1 MPQTI
6 IVSNRLPVSVRRNK
20 GKLEYYPS
28 SGGLATGLSS
38 FTKEKSNVWIGWP
51 GIAAEDL
58 SEDEKQ
64 DVTERLAT
72 QNCYPVFLTRRQI
85 EDYYNGYSNSVLWPY
100 LHDLEYYRDVKDKT
114 WRAYREVNQLFA
126 DVTVMLAH
134 DRCRIWV
141 HDYQLMLV
149 PRMLRKQRPDADIGF
164 FMHIPFP
171 MADKAVQL
179 STHRSLIKGLLGS
192 NLVGFHTHGYAQ
204 HFLESCQIAGLGAVI
219 ADRVITSTLETE
231 VTAFP
236 LGIDYLK
243 YARAGSSTKVKHEL
257 AKLHKRYGRKK
268 VILTVDRLDPT
279 KGFVERLNAY
289 RDFLERYPKWRG
301 KVVMSMLAVPSRT
314 DIPVYQQL
322 RDQVES
328 MVDTINNRFGKGG
341 WKPIDY
347 HYRSVSFE
355 KLSALYQV
363 AHVAFVSPIKD
374 GMNLVAKEY
383 IASKSGKS
391 GVLILSRTAGA
402 ATELKE
408 ALLVNPDRTLELSNA
423 LAQALMMPA
432 PELQLRL
439 KRMQKHL
446 SAHTVQTWTKD
457 FMHSL
462 SRSSTHT
469 VSITLPLYGARIQKL
484 LSDYTAAKRRLLL
497 LDYDGVLAPIRSVPS
512 KAAPSSS
519 LLQLLEK
526 LSKQKHTDVAVIS
539 GRSQENLEA
548 WLGNAPVALAAEHG
562 AAIKSAP
569 GQKWQHLVQENNT
582 WKAALKPTLEKYAK
596 EAPGSFVEEK
606 QHALV
611 WHYRKSTPYM
621 AQKYNAIIRR
631 NLGPI
636 VKKMGL
642 QLNNGHKI
650 LEIKSSQVNKS
661 VATKFFMIETYDFV
675 LAIGDDYTDE
685 SMYKALPRRGYSI
698 RVGRGVTAA
707 KWRLSSQEKAI
718 ALLER
723 LAHSGT

>member
-6 IVSNRLPVSVRRNK
+6 IVSNRLPVSVRRTK

-28 SGGLATGLSS
+28 SGGLATGLAS
-38 FTKEKSNVWIGWP
+38 FTKVKSNVWIGWP
-51 GIAAEDL
+51 GIAADDL
-58 SEDEKQ
+58 TDEEKQ
-64 DVTERLAT
+64 DISTRLAT
-72 QNCYPVFLTRRQI
+72 QNCYPVFLTQKQI
-85 EDYYNGYSNSVLWPY
+85 DDYYNGYSNSVLWPY
-100 LHDLEYYRDVKDKT
+100 LHELDHFEDVKDRT
-114 WRAYREVNQLFA
+114 WRAYREVNRLFA
-126 DVTVMLAH
+126 DVAVMLSAEK
-134 DRCRIWV
+134 CRIWV
-141 HDYQLMLV
+141 HDYQLLLV
-149 PRMLRKQRPDADIGF
+149 PRLIRQQRPDVDIGF

-171 MADKAVQL
+171 SADKATAL
-179 STHRSLIKGLLGS
+179 STHRSLMRGLLGS
-192 NLVGFHTHGYAQ
+192 NLIGFHTHGYAQ
-204 HFLESCQIAGLGAVI
+204 NFLEACQVAGLGAVI
-219 ADRVITSTLETE
+219 ADRVISANQETE

-243 YARAGSSTKVKHEL
+243 YARAGSSTKVKKEL

-289 RDFLERYPKWRG
+289 RDFLERFPKWRG
-301 KVVMSMLAVPSRT
+301 KVVLSMLAVPSRT

-322 RDQVES
+322 REQVES
-328 MVDTINNRFGKGG
+328 MVEAINSRYGKHG

-355 KLSALYQV
+355 KLSALYQI

-408 ALLVNPDRTLELSNA
+408 ALLVNPDQTLELSNA

-446 SAHTVQTWTKD
+446 SANTVQTWTQD
-457 FMHSL
+457 FMRSL
-462 SRSSTHT
+462 SRSSTT
-469 VSITLPLYGARIQKL
+469 SLTLTLPLLGSRIRKL
-484 LSDYTAAKRRLLL
+484 EEDYRSATRRLLL

-512 KAAPSSS
+512 KAAPTAT
-519 LLQLLEK
+519 LLKLLET
-526 LSKQKHTDVAVIS
+526 LGSQPNTDVAIIS
-539 GRSQENLEA
+539 GRSQANLEE
-548 WLGNAPVALAAEHG
+548 WLSSLPVALAAEHG
-562 AAIKSAP
+562 ATIKSAP
-569 GQKWQHLVQENNT
+569 GRKWKQLVRTNT
-582 WKAALKPTLEKYAK
+582 AWKAAIKPSLEKYAR
-596 EAPGSFVEEK
+596 ETPGSFVEEK
-606 QHALV
+606 EHALV
-611 WHYRKSTPYM
+611 WHYRKSTPYI
-621 AQKYNAIIRR
+621 AQKYNAIIKR

-636 VKKMGL
+636 VKKWGL
-642 QLNNGHKI
+642 KINNGHKI
-650 LEIKSSQVNKS
+650 LEIKSGQVNKS
-661 VATKFFMIETYDFV
+661 VAARFFMIDTYDFV

-685 SMYKALPRRGYSI
+685 AMYKALPKRGYSI

-718 ALLER
+718 QLLQG
-723 LAHSGT
+723 LAEL